1 MTDEALMICIK
12 NDDLSKAALLY
23 ERYKQRLLQ
32 FFAYRS
38 FSDRDLSNDLVQQL
52 FLRVIE
58 YRKSFKDDGNFKV
71 WLYAIA
77 ANLNKQEIKQRL
89 QRQGLLS
96 AYTEEPGYVMENDDF
111 KVIRQI
117 IKNMPEQYSEVL
129 MMSKFWG
136 MKYEEIAALK
146 ECSVGVIKT
155 RVYRAMQLLKE
166 SYFKLN

>member
-12 NDDLSKAALLY
+12 NDDLSKVALLY

-32 FFAYRS
+32 YFAYRS
-38 FSDRDLSNDLVQQL
+38 FSDRDVSKDLVQQV

-58 YRKSFKDDGNFKV
+58 YRKSFKDEGNFKV

-77 ANLNKQEIKQRL
+77 ANVNRQEIKYQMQRKDSL
-89 QRQGLLS
+89 F
-96 AYTEEPGYVMENDDF
+96 AYSEEYSYVMENDDY
-111 KVIRQI
+111 KIVHQI
-117 IKNMPEQYSEVL
+117 LKKLPEQYGEVL
-129 MMSKFWG
+129 MMSKFWR

-166 SYFKLN
+166 AYFKLT

>member
-12 NDDLSKAALLY
+12 NDDLGKVASLY
-23 ERYKQRLLQ
+23 EHYKKRLLQ
-32 FFAYRS
+32 YFAYRS
-38 FSDRDLSNDLVQQL
+38 FNDREASKDLVQQV

-58 YRKSFKDDGNFKV
+58 YRKSFKDEGNFKV

-77 ANLNKQEIKQRL
+77 ANVNRREVKYQMQRKDSI
-89 QRQGLLS
+89 S
-96 AYTEEPGYVMENDDF
+96 AYSEEHSYVMENDDY
-111 KVIRQI
+111 KAIYQI
-117 IKNMPEQYSEVL
+117 LKKMPEQYSEVL

-136 MKYEEIAALK
+136 MKYEEIATLK
-146 ECSVGVIKT
+146 VCSVGVIKT

>member
-38 FSDRDLSNDLVQQL
+38 FSDRDLGNDLVQQL

-89 QRQGLLS
+89 QRQGIAS
-96 AYTEEPGYVMENDDF
+96 AYTEEPEYVMENDDY

-166 SYFKLN
+166 AYFKLN